1 MSSRRSFAKTWPLL
15 VAARFAALLAV
26 GLLVFAGVKSTVM
39 QAQAAAPSTVAA
51 ACPDMP
57 GMVMPAKADPHKSAP
72 ATCSFCIAATSVALQ
87 SVAEPIPAPIAVAW
101 IAPPPVADH
110 SARGPPLVQPKARGP
125 PVPVQTV

>member
-1 MSSRRSFAKTWPLL
+1 VTPRQPFAKIWPPH
-15 VAARFAALLAV
+15 FAASLAAFLAV

-39 QAQAAAPSTVAA
+39 QAQAAAPSTVAV

-57 GMVMPAKADPHKSAP
+57 GMVMPAKADPHKSAA
-72 ATCSFCIAATSVALQ
+72 ATCSFCIAAANVALQ

-110 SARGPPLVQPKARGP
+110 SARGPPSFQPKARGP
-125 PVPVQTV
+125 PAPLQTV